1 MAQASF
7 DVILA
12 TRRLQDAGLGAEQAE
27 AVVQTVTQANSLN
40 LQMVQDLAD
49 LKAHATENMVTKA
62 YLAETLS
69 QYDLKNM
76 ATRSH
81 LKDMVSRAHFDE
93 TVAQLA
99 TKHDIRDMVTK
110 HDIRDMATKAE
121 IRGLVTKAE
130 FEQAFAQLYRYLLFG
145 SLGLA
150 SLLIAAIKFL

>member
-12 TRRLQDAGLGAEQAE
+12 TQRLQDAGFGAEQAE

-49 LKAHATENMVTKA
+49 LKAYATENMA
-62 YLAETLS
+62 
-69 QYDLKNM
+69 
-76 ATRSH
+76 
-81 LKDMVSRAHFDE
+81 
-93 TVAQLA
+93 
-99 TKHDIRDMVTK
+99 TK

-145 SLGLA
+145 SLGLV

>member
-1 MAQASF
+1 M
-7 DVILA
+7 
-12 TRRLQDAGLGAEQAE
+12 
-27 AVVQTVTQANSLN
+27 QTVTQANSLN

-49 LKAHATENMVTKA
+49 LKAYATENMVTKA

-99 TKHDIRDMVTK
+99 TKHDIG
-110 HDIRDMATKAE
+110 DMATKAQ

>member
-12 TRRLQDAGLGAEQAE
+12 TRRLQDAGFGADQAE
-27 AVVQTVTQANSLN
+27 AVVQTVTQANSLT

-49 LKAHATENMVTKA
+49 LKAHVTENMVTKA

-76 ATRSH
+76 ATRSE

-99 TKHDIRDMVTK
+99 TKHDIRDM
-110 HDIRDMATKAE
+110 ATKAD

-130 FEQAFAQLYRYLLFG
+130 FEKAFAQLYRYLLFG

-150 SLLIAAIKFL
+150 SLLIATIKFL

>member
-12 TRRLQDAGLGAEQAE
+12 TRRLQDAGFGAEQAE

-76 ATRSH
+76 ATRSD

-93 TVAQLA
+93 SVAQLA
-99 TKHDIRDMVTK
+99 TNGCVVCPLGVSH
-110 HDIRDMATKAE
+110 DMA
-121 IRGLVTKAE
+121 GLV
-130 FEQAFAQLYRYLLFG
+130 G
-145 SLGLA
+145 SGRWPGSGA
-150 SLLIAAIKFL
+150 CA

>member
-49 LKAHATENMVTKA
+49 LKAYATENMVTKA

-99 TKHDIRDMVTK
+99 TKHDIG
-110 HDIRDMATKAE
+110 DMAHRRTQ